1 MSITINGAGT
11 ITGVSIGGLPNGI
24 VDTDMLADGAVT
36 APKRGPGAILQ
47 VAQAVSHSQFDT
59 TSTTFTDTGLI
70 TLNFSNTLQSGSKVL
85 ASIDFTFGETYSGAW
100 ATPHWFTLF
109 AGTSSANGS
118 NVAHATYGMGGA
130 NAIANTAGSSPSTNG
145 ARWDLQRF
153 SARDLHTPP
162 NTNPYYR
169 LFVRTGNAGRSL
181 HIGENGNG
189 GTGYHVGGTYVTIME
204 VAA

>member
-1 MSITINGAGT
+1 MPITINGSGT
-11 ITGVSIGGLPNGI
+11 ITGVSVGGLPDGI
-24 VDTDMLADGAVT
+24 VDTDMIAAAAVT

-47 VAQAVSHSQFDT
+47 VAQAISHSQFDT
-59 TSTTFTDTGLI
+59 TSTSFTDTGLI

-85 ASIDFTFGETYSGAW
+85 ASVDFTFGETFSGAW
-100 ATPHWFTLF
+100 ATPHYFTLF

-118 NVAHATYGMGGA
+118 NVAHATYGMGGG
-130 NAIANTAGSSPSTNG
+130 NAIANSASGATNG
-145 ARWDLQRF
+145 SKYDLQRF

-169 LFVRTGNAGRSL
+169 LFVKTGNSNRSL
-181 HIGENGNG
+181 HIGENGQG

>member
-1 MSITINGAGT
+1 MPIAINGSGT
-11 ITGVSIGGLPNGI
+11 ITGVSVGGLPDGI
-24 VDTDMLADGAVT
+24 VDTDMLAASAVSS
-36 APKRGPGAILQ
+36 AKLPAGSIVQ
-47 VAQAVSHSQFDT
+47 VAQAISHSQFDSNS
-59 TSTTFTDTGLI
+59 TSFTNTGLI

-85 ASIDFTFGETYSGAW
+85 ACIDLTFGETFSSFW

-118 NVAHATYGMGGA
+118 NVGHSSYGMGGA
-130 NAIANTAGSSPSTNG
+130 NAIANTATGSDNG
-145 ARWDLQRF
+145 ARYDLQRF

-169 LFVRTGNAGRSL
+169 LFVRTGDSSRSL
-181 HIGENGNG
+181 HIGENGHG
-189 GTGYHVGGTYVTIME
+189 GSQYHVGGTCVTIME